1 MTEWGVVGVVI
12 ALVGLM
18 ASVIK
23 PAISLTE
30 ATTKL
35 TVMVGELRRDLDEQ
49 SAQSRTSHQKL
60 WDKNNKQDEII
71 QNHEV
76 RIARLEDGG

>member
-18 ASVIK
+18 ATVIK
-23 PAISLTE
+23 PAISLTQ

-35 TVMVGELRRDLDEQ
+35 TVMVGELRRELDEHA
-49 SAQSRTSHQKL
+49 SQSRTSRQKL

>member
-18 ASVIK
+18 ATVIK
-23 PAISLTE
+23 PAISLTQ
-30 ATTKL
+30 AATKL
-35 TVMVGELRRDLDEQ
+35 TVMVGELRRELDEH
-49 SAQSRTSHQKL
+49 SSQSRGSHQKL

>member
-1 MTEWGVVGVVI
+1 MNEWGVVGVVI
-12 ALVGLM
+12 ALVGLL
-18 ASVIK
+18 ATVIK
-23 PAISLTE
+23 PAIRLTE

-35 TVMVGELRRDLDEQ
+35 TVMVGELRRDMDEQ
-49 SAQSRTSHQKL
+49 STQSKLSHQKL

-76 RIARLEDGG
+76 RIAKLEDGA